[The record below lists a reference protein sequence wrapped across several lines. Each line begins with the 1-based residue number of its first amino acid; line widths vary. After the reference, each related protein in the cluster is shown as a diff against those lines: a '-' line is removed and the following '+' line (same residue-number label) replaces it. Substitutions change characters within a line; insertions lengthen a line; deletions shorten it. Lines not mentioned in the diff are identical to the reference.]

1 MPNPLS
7 LYDFL
12 GQAIQF
18 RVANDQ
24 PVGCANEDQLMLQR
38 ELIREEY
45 WEFRTAL
52 DIYGYNKYNDHEC
65 LKELADLVYVC
76 FQYAV
81 AAGWELDEAL
91 DRVHKSNMS
100 KLVNGK
106 PLKDENGKVQKGP
119 NYQPPFLEDLA

>member
-1 MPNPLS
+1 MTY
-7 LYDFL
+7 YDPL

-24 PVGCANEDQLMLQR
+24 PVGTANEEQLQLQR
-38 ELIREEY
+38 ELIAEEY
-45 WEFRTAL
+45 QEFRTAL
-52 DIYGYNKYNDHEC
+52 NIYGDNPFLDPEC

-119 NYQPPFLEDLA
+119 NYIPPYLKDLT